1 VSLNLHNI
9 MDFSK
14 SIIETIKERSSW
26 RTYSPEPVQGMKR
39 DELEQ
44 FIKLS
49 DVSTPFGINPEDFRF
64 HILSIPEFDPNEK
77 KKIGTYGVIQGAQEF
92 IVGAIK
98 ASELDQENYGYLM
111 ELIILK
117 ATELDLGTCWLGGFF
132 NRSLFAEKINCT
144 PKEIVP
150 AITPIG
156 YPKDRRAKEKIIR
169 IIVRAKK
176 RKPWEK
182 LFFDGE
188 LNNPFLNNN
197 KDLGNYSILLE
208 MVRLGPSATNR
219 QPWRIIKEKDEDIF
233 HFYIAP
239 QKGRIGQI
247 YETITRLDIGIAVCH
262 FDLCAKE
269 LNALGKWEVRNP
281 NIKGT
286 EDYSYTI
293 SWFGK

>member
-1 VSLNLHNI
+1 

-26 RTYSPEPVQGMKR
+26 RTYSPEPIQGMER
-39 DELEQ
+39 DELEH
-44 FIKLS
+44 FIKLK
-49 DVSTPFGINPEDFRF
+49 DISTPFGINPADYRF
-64 HILSIPEFDPNEK
+64 QILGIPEFDPNEK

-117 ATELDLGTCWLGGFF
+117 ATELELGTCWLGGFF
-132 NRSLFAEKINCT
+132 NRSLFGEKINCT
-144 PKEIVP
+144 PSEIVP

-156 YPKDRRAKEKIIR
+156 YIKDRRVRERFIR
-169 IIVRAKK
+169 LIVRAKK
-176 RKPWEK
+176 RKPWDK
-182 LFFDGE
+182 LFFNGE
-188 LNNPFLNNN
+188 LNNPLSDIDN
-197 KDLGNYSILLE
+197 DLGRYSKLLE
-208 MVRLGPSATNR
+208 MVRIGPSATNR
-219 QPWRIIKEKDEDIF
+219 QPWRIIKEMNRNIF

-269 LNALGKWEVRNP
+269 LNVMGEWEVRNP
-281 NIKGT
+281 DIPGT
-286 EDYSYTI
+286 ENFSYTI